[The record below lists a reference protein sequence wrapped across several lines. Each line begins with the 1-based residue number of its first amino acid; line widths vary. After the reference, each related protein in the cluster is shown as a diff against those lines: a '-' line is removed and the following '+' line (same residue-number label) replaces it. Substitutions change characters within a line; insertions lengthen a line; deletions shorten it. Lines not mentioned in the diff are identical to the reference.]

1 MVRHGEAMDDQ
12 DWMRELRGSAYRC
25 DGTAVVALAGDPA
38 RPAGVWQL
46 LGEAL
51 AAALAQRVDGA
62 QQAAARCV
70 VALRERGWVGDVEL
84 ADQLDALAG
93 VRPTPMLRPL
103 AVDLEQLSDIL
114 EGDPM
119 TTGGALD
126 LRTGEVWPRSTIE
139 YLDEGGDDIDTPD
152 FEDDERFLWVHGEG
166 SRDGYQDMM
175 LFLDTV
181 EDEDRADRL
190 GIALQGRGAFRRFKE
205 VLARWPGELER
216 WYQLSGER
224 QRGRARA
231 WLADA
236 GYRVASQ

>member
-1 MVRHGEAMDDQ
+1 MDDRDLTTQ
-12 DWMRELRGSAYRC
+12 LRGAVHRR
-25 DGTAVVALAGDPA
+25 DGTAVVALADDPA
-38 RPAGVWQL
+38 RPSSVLQL
-46 LGEAL
+46 LGEGL
-51 AAALAQRVDGA
+51 AAAVTQRVDGA
-62 QQAAARCV
+62 QQTAAQCV
-70 VALRERGWVGDVEL
+70 AALRARGWVGDVEL

-93 VRPTPMLRPL
+93 IGPIPMRRPL

-139 YLDEGGDDIDTPD
+139 YVDEGGDDIEAPD
-152 FEDDERFLWVHGEG
+152 FEDGKRFLWVHGGG
-166 SRDGYQDMM
+166 SRDGYQDMV

-190 GIALQGRGAFRRFKE
+190 GIALQGRGAFRRFRN

-216 WYQLSGER
+216 WHQFSGDR

-236 GYRVASQ
+236 GYRVASD

>member
-1 MVRHGEAMDDQ
+1 MLRHGEAMDDR
-12 DWMRELRGSAYRC
+12 DWMTQLRGAVYRR
-25 DGTAVVALAGDPA
+25 DGTAVVALVGDVT
-38 RPAGVWQL
+38 RPTGVWQL
-46 LGEAL
+46 LGEGL
-51 AAALAQRVDGA
+51 AAALTHRVDGA
-62 QQAAARCV
+62 SQAAADCV

-84 ADQLDALAG
+84 ADQLDAFAG
-93 VRPTPMLRPL
+93 VGPTPMLRPL
-103 AVDLEQLSDIL
+103 PVDLEQLSGIL

-126 LRTGEVWPRSTIE
+126 LRTGEVWPRGTIE
-139 YLDEGGDDIDTPD
+139 YVNEGGDDIDAPD

-166 SRDGYQDMM
+166 SHDGYQDMT

-181 EDEDRADRL
+181 DDEDRADRL
-190 GIALQGRGAFRRFKE
+190 GIALQGRGAFRRFKD

-216 WYQLSGER
+216 WYQFCGER

-236 GYRVASQ
+236 GYRVARD